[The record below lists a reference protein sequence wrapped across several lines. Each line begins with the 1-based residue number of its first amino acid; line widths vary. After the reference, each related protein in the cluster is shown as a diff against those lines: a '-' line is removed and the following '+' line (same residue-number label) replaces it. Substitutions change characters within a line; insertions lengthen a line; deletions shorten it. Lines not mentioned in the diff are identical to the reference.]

1 MSKQAPTGESE
12 RIDILDVL
20 RGLGV
25 LGILAVNAAAF
36 AYPVEA
42 YYNPLNSPFP
52 FEGLAAETWRVVHV
66 FFEQKFVTLFSML
79 FGVSLFLVGGER
91 GDAERTA
98 LLQRRLFW
106 LAVIGIVHG
115 AAVWFGDILLA
126 YAVAGFVVS
135 FARSWGAS
143 RLMAWGVLIYFAGA
157 AIEAASAVVGTLV
170 PLSAEELAQM
180 NKDMGWRLAP
190 EELRDAIAA
199 FSGTFDQSLMANLTT
214 WLEFLWLL
222 FFPKAYG
229 LMMIGLGLFK
239 MGYLQGKAPAWVHAI
254 LVILGACALALM
266 NQSASQAIAAGFPML
281 ETLGQGRVPLAFGAL
296 FATLGY
302 VSALMLLHAAVG
314 TGGLW
319 ALAATGRMAFTNY
332 LTQSLIMT
340 GIFFGGRGLGLFGQ
354 LNWPELAVVVMG
366 VWALQLAWSPLWL
379 SAFSMGPLEWVWRCL
394 TYGRLLPIRR
404 RHAAS

>member
-340 GIFFGGRGLGLFGQ
+340 AIFFGGRGLGLFGQ
-354 LNWPELAVVVMG
+354 LNWPDLAVVVMG